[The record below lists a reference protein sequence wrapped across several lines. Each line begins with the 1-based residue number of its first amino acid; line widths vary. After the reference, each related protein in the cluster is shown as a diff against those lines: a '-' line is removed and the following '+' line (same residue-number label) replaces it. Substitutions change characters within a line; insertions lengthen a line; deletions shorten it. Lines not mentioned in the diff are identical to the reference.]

1 MSFVR
6 SIRPARAM
14 ALLAATL
21 ALSAAAASAQ
31 NAITDIPEAFRDKAL
46 AVRVHTTV
54 LRADAEPWEDRSV
67 KFTIPG
73 TPIGIRLVSSDLI
86 VYIQLTPYQSETGRL
101 MLVTQGQVWIKDAS
115 SSVRYQTTLNTFPVA
130 LGEKIWFYPL
140 GIEGKGPAPI
150 AVAITVEAAKD
161 AGSTEDAAAPKSPSS
176 GAPSPEAKPSP

>member
-1 MSFVR
+1 MSFAR

-14 ALLAATL
+14 ALLAAAL

-31 NAITDIPEAFRDKAL
+31 DAITDIPEAFRDKAL

-54 LRADAEPWEDRSV
+54 LRPDAEPWEDRSV

-86 VYIQLTPYQSETGRL
+86 VYIQLTPYQGETGRL

-130 LGEKIWFYPL
+130 FGEKIWFYPL

-150 AVAITVEAAKD
+150 AVAITVEAGRDAEATGDPEKTKD
-161 AGSTEDAAAPKSPSS
+161 PAP
-176 GAPSPEAKPSP
+176 GAPAPEAKPSP

>member
-1 MSFVR
+1 MSFAR

-14 ALLAATL
+14 ALLAAAL
-21 ALSAAAASAQ
+21 ALSAAASAQ
-31 NAITDIPEAFRDKAL
+31 DSITDIPEAFRDKAL

-54 LRADAEPWEDRSV
+54 LRPDAEPWEDQSV

-86 VYIQLTPYQSETGRL
+86 VYIQLTPYQGETGRL

-130 LGEKIWFYPL
+130 FGEKIWFYPL

-150 AVAITVEAAKD
+150 SVAITVQAAKD
-161 AGSTEDAAAPKSPSS
+161 AGATGDADASRSPGS
-176 GAPSPEAKPSP
+176 GTPAPEAKPSP

>member
-1 MSFVR
+1 MSFGR

-14 ALLAATL
+14 ALLAAAL
-21 ALSAAAASAQ
+21 AFTAAAASAQ
-31 NAITDIPEAFRDKAL
+31 DAITDIPEAFRDKAL

-54 LRADAEPWEDRSV
+54 LRPDAEPWEDESV

-73 TPIGIRLVSSDLI
+73 TPIGIRLVSSELI
-86 VYIQLTPYQSETGRL
+86 VYIQLTPYQGDTGRL

-115 SSVRYQTTLNTFPVA
+115 ASVRYQTTLNTFPVA

-150 AVAITVEAAKD
+150 SVAITVAPALADSEAGGEDKA
-161 AGSTEDAAAPKSPSS
+161 ASGSDEAP
-176 GAPSPEAKPSP
+176 APEPKPAP